1 MLNAKQAY
9 YFVYGVFALKVS
21 TFLFVLNLVYYVTI
35 LSLCRVTL
43 VLVELML
50 ML

>member
-35 LSLCRVTL
+35 LSLSYADALKKTWL
-43 VLVELML
+43 
-50 ML
+50 